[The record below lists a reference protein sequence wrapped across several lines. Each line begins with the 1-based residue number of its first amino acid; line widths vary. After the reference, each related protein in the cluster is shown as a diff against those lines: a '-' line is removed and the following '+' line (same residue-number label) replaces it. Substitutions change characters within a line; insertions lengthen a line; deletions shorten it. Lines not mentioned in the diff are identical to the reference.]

1 MEAKSPTQDQPLNG
15 RRTYLRNPHMLS
27 QGRRA
32 KLISILG
39 ILRLDITYESLSL
52 LIPALE
58 ILPGLDWEPV
68 GDFPFD

>member
-1 MEAKSPTQDQPLNG
+1 
-15 RRTYLRNPHMLS
+15 MLS